1 MGLLNRHRLWQV
13 AVDAAL
19 VAVAWYAAFA
29 VGFQIQRL
37 PGWAAYRWQTIAIVV
52 LVKLACLIGF
62 GAYNKWWRYVSLRDL
77 TALFR
82 ALAIASVVLLLG
94 LSLVKF
100 PRGVIIHPQASKGQL
115 KQLQAPT
122 CQHAGTVLVPK
133 GCVTDSK
140 KVDIRHGLETRP
152 AALRSPSKRLL
163 LLDLVFA
170 MLLLG
175 GVRVLVRSA
184 MERPRRTSL
193 VTKGKDVLIVG
204 AGDAGNLV
212 LREMLSNRLSGY
224 NPIGL
229 VDDDP
234 NKRNYRFQGVKVLG
248 STSELPEIL
257 RKRRPSEVHMA
268 LPSAGGQARAAVVS
282 ACREVGVPVKT
293 LPTVSDLLH
302 GDQDLVGQLRAV
314 QVEDILGRDPVQLDP
329 GTAGAY
335 VRGRTVLVTGAGG
348 SIGSELCRQLAQLEV
363 SKLVLV
369 EQGESS
375 LFAIEQ
381 ELRERG
387 ECQLVAVVADVRD
400 ATRMERVFQA
410 HDPAVVFHASAYKH
424 VPLMEQHPL
433 EAVRNNAMA
442 TRTLTELAA
451 RHGVDRFVLVST
463 DKAVNPQTVMGAS
476 KALAEWII
484 EAMAQ
489 EHSQTTFVAVR
500 FGNVL
505 KSSGSVVPTFERQIA
520 RGGPITITDERMTRY
535 FMTIAEAASLIVLA
549 GGVGAGGEIFVLDM
563 GQPVKIVDL
572 AREMI
577 RLAGLEPDRDI
588 AIEYTGIRPGEKLH
602 EGLWEESEKPESTH
616 HEKLL
621 QSRRAPISPGWLRD
635 ELDAI
640 ESLLAG
646 GEEAAVVER
655 VFAMIASPRRADA
668 DERAPATVVV

>member
-19 VAVAWYAAFA
+19 LAIAWYAAFDLRFDFDRA
-29 VGFQIQRL
+29 
-37 PGWAAYRWQTIAIVV
+37 PGWGSYWQQTIAIAVGIKIV
-52 LVKLACLIGF
+52 SLLAF
-62 GAYNKWWRYVSLRDL
+62 GVYNKWWRYVGMRDL
-77 TALFR
+77 AALGKAAMVATGVLF
-82 ALAIASVVLLLG
+82 LLL
-94 LSLVKF
+94 SFINF
-100 PRGVIIHPQASKGQL
+100 PRGATITPQPNKIQL
-115 KQLQAPT
+115 GIQK
-122 CQHAGTVLVPK
+122 
-133 GCVTDSK
+133 D
-140 KVDIRHGLETRP
+140 P
-152 AALRSPSKRLL
+152 AATAKQKETVAKDLAPRQARPRDIAPSVIAI
-163 LLDLVFA
+163 DFA
-170 MLLLG
+170 LTILLLG
-175 GVRVLVRSA
+175 GVRVLVRSL

-212 LREMLSNRLSGY
+212 LREMLSNRVSGY

-248 STSELPEIL
+248 STAELPEIL
-257 RKRRPSEVHMA
+257 RSRRPSEVHMA

-282 ACREVGVPVKT
+282 ACRDAGVPVKT

-302 GDQDLVGQLRAV
+302 GDHDLVGQLRAV

-363 SKLVLV
+363 AKLVLV

-381 ELRERG
+381 ELSERG
-387 ECQLVAVVADVRD
+387 ECELVAVVADVRD
-400 ATRMERVFQA
+400 ATRMERVFQT
-410 HDPAVVFHASAYKH
+410 HEPAVVFHASAYKH

-433 EAVRNNAMA
+433 EAVRNNAIA
-442 TRTLTELAA
+442 TRALTELAA
-451 RHGVDRFVLVST
+451 RHNVGRFVLVST

-489 EHSQTTFVAVR
+489 EHPQTTFVAVR

-549 GGVGAGGEIFVLDM
+549 GGVGSGGEIFVLDM

-577 RLAGLEPDRDI
+577 RLAGLEPERDI
-588 AIEYTGIRPGEKLH
+588 AIEFTGIRPGEKLH
-602 EGLWEESEKPESTH
+602 EGLWEEAEKPESTH

-621 QSRRAPISPGWLRD
+621 QSRRAPISAAWLRD
-635 ELDAI
+635 ELDAV

-646 GEEAAVVER
+646 GDETAVVER
-655 VFAMIASPRRADA
+655 IFTMIAGPRRADA